1 MSIKGFIPIV
11 GLSTSETS
19 SDDNRNKKNTVERN
33 SYDNRPEIDGA
44 NIYDDQSLTNVQQH
58 QAGPEDQRFI
68 GAALQG
74 LIGNFANG
82 GGGIGGSKI
91 GSIRPNYG
99 IIGGN
104 SPVQRKSDCICV
116 PFYMCRNG
124 VLVGSIT
131 DPYNNLYQ
139 QQILGRMIGV
149 GGNRQMADKC
159 GLLRTCCQR
168 PYNLNSN
175 SIPMIMNDPQQL
187 NIDYIDSVVTPPSMS
202 YNNGG
207 QSIYRPPQQLP
218 PLEHVYHQQPIKAVV
233 NRPAYITRP
242 PPPLS
247 YHQRPPKVINSLH
260 SHSIPSFDL
269 DHHHHHQPSIAPSL
283 PIPIRNDHLP
293 RPNAAYHN
301 CGQRQS
307 IGINGRVQNL
317 NYHQSSTEFAEY
329 PWQVAILKRI
339 GPSDN
344 LYVCGGAL
352 ISSSFIITAAHC
364 IKKFQA
370 HDLKIRLG
378 EWDVHREDE
387 FYPYVEKNVEE
398 IFIHPNFVPRN
409 LANDVAL
416 LKLDTELDLSQH
428 PHISPICMPQ
438 TFESFAGHRCYVAGW
453 GKNAFGHQGE
463 YQSVLMKV
471 DLPVLDS
478 RMCENQLKHT
488 KLGYGFRL
496 DRSMICAGGEPGKD
510 ACEGDGGSGLV
521 CESNGIWQVV
531 GLVSWGLGCGQGGIP
546 GVYTNVAHIRN
557 WIDKIVLPYYVNHHN
572 HNHHHHHNQIMIS
585 KPIPNFNELINER
598 SLNGN
603 STTEILNNDKTS
615 PVMVTNV
622 NNNNSTQ

>member
-1 MSIKGFIPIV
+1 MFA
-11 GLSTSETS
+11 LF
-19 SDDNRNKKNTVERN
+19 NR
-33 SYDNRPEIDGA
+33 
-44 NIYDDQSLTNVQQH
+44 
-58 QAGPEDQRFI
+58 
-68 GAALQG
+68 
-74 LIGNFANG
+74 
-82 GGGIGGSKI
+82 
-91 GSIRPNYG
+91 
-99 IIGGN
+99 
-104 SPVQRKSDCICV
+104 
-116 PFYMCRNG
+116 
-124 VLVGSIT
+124 
-131 DPYNNLYQ
+131 
-139 QQILGRMIGV
+139 
-149 GGNRQMADKC
+149 
-159 GLLRTCCQR
+159 
-168 PYNLNSN
+168 
-175 SIPMIMNDPQQL
+175 
-187 NIDYIDSVVTPPSMS
+187 
-202 YNNGG
+202 
-207 QSIYRPPQQLP
+207 
-218 PLEHVYHQQPIKAVV
+218 
-233 NRPAYITRP
+233 
-242 PPPLS
+242 
-247 YHQRPPKVINSLH
+247 
-260 SHSIPSFDL
+260 
-269 DHHHHHQPSIAPSL
+269 
-283 PIPIRNDHLP
+283 
-293 RPNAAYHN
+293 
-301 CGQRQS
+301 
-307 IGINGRVQNL
+307 
-317 NYHQSSTEFAEY
+317 
-329 PWQVAILKRI
+329 
-339 GPSDN
+339 
-344 LYVCGGAL
+344 
-352 ISSSFIITAAHC
+352 
-364 IKKFQA
+364 FQA

-471 DLPVLDS
+471 DLPVLDL

-622 NNNNSTQ
+622 NNNNNNSTNNGK